1 MRQQLRAQPLLNGIS
16 IIAVLFHETFLA
28 INATGWGGRAGVEQL
43 RAFTGLNHP
52 ITDRIV
58 VETGYLIKG

>member
-1 MRQQLRAQPLLNGIS
+1 MSVA
-16 IIAVLFHETFLA
+16 AVLFHETFLA
-28 INATGWGGRAGVEQL
+28 INATGWGVRAGVEQL
-43 RAFTGLNHP
+43 RVFTDLNHQ